1 MKVRAD
7 KKTFKRTMI
16 GTLTGMIIITLMLVG
31 VSLYSIYVVN
41 QNYQATID
49 RLLNLNTFYEQLEET
64 NNSVYNY
71 TLSGDENIYSDI
83 QEQVTGTRS
92 VLQNMTLTA
101 GSRVYYRNIRDLEEM
116 YLSYYECVQK
126 IYEHSYLCDVIT
138 IGSRNTGNKYYE
150 SSQKVYDAIYSQF
163 RTLYSTMLDDAAL
176 QSRNVQRQ
184 NLFFYREM
192 IAMVIVTVIFEYFYQ
207 RALVRKVIQPIQN
220 LTDSIRGFDGQNTD
234 RSKVKIGSNTERE
247 MSSLLHAYNSMIL
260 RIQNQMD
267 EIRKNAHI
275 REKLKDQ
282 EMENLRIS
290 NRLKSSELKALQMQ
304 INPHFLFNTLNMI
317 SQTAYLENA
326 DQTVE
331 LLGSTAKLLR
341 YTLDYTGKEVTLARE
356 IELLGSY
363 VSIQEQRF
371 GDRIRFEFD
380 LDESHHQMHVP
391 SMILQPLVENSLKYG
406 VGMKTEGALI
416 RICTRYRADKQQE
429 IIIVSDNGTGMERKR
444 LEEVRRSMTEKNGNE
459 RNIGLSNVCLRL
471 SMFFNGDSRM
481 SIHSRTGRGT
491 TVVLRLPC
499 PETEKGEQKN
509 VSDNNS

>member
-1 MKVRAD
+1 
-7 KKTFKRTMI
+7 
-16 GTLTGMIIITLMLVG
+16 
-31 VSLYSIYVVN
+31 
-41 QNYQATID
+41 
-49 RLLNLNTFYEQLEET
+49 
-64 NNSVYNY
+64 
-71 TLSGDENIYSDI
+71 
-83 QEQVTGTRS
+83 
-92 VLQNMTLTA
+92 
-101 GSRVYYRNIRDLEEM
+101 
-116 YLSYYECVQK
+116 
-126 IYEHSYLCDVIT
+126 
-138 IGSRNTGNKYYE
+138 
-150 SSQKVYDAIYSQF
+150 
-163 RTLYSTMLDDAAL
+163 
-176 QSRNVQRQ
+176 
-184 NLFFYREM
+184 
-192 IAMVIVTVIFEYFYQ
+192 
-207 RALVRKVIQPIQN
+207 
-220 LTDSIRGFDGQNTD
+220 
-234 RSKVKIGSNTERE
+234 
-247 MSSLLHAYNSMIL
+247 
-260 RIQNQMD
+260 
-267 EIRKNAHI
+267 
-275 REKLKDQ
+275 
-282 EMENLRIS
+282 MENLRIS

-429 IIIVSDNGTGMERKR
+429 MIIVSDNGTGMERKR

>member
-71 TLSGDENIYSDI
+71 TLSGDENIYIDI

-192 IAMVIVTVIFEYFYQ
+192 IAMVIVTVIF
-207 RALVRKVIQPIQN
+207 
-220 LTDSIRGFDGQNTD
+220 
-234 RSKVKIGSNTERE
+234 
-247 MSSLLHAYNSMIL
+247 
-260 RIQNQMD
+260 
-267 EIRKNAHI
+267 
-275 REKLKDQ
+275 
-282 EMENLRIS
+282 
-290 NRLKSSELKALQMQ
+290 
-304 INPHFLFNTLNMI
+304 
-317 SQTAYLENA
+317 
-326 DQTVE
+326 
-331 LLGSTAKLLR
+331 
-341 YTLDYTGKEVTLARE
+341 
-356 IELLGSY
+356 
-363 VSIQEQRF
+363 
-371 GDRIRFEFD
+371 
-380 LDESHHQMHVP
+380 
-391 SMILQPLVENSLKYG
+391 
-406 VGMKTEGALI
+406 
-416 RICTRYRADKQQE
+416 
-429 IIIVSDNGTGMERKR
+429 
-444 LEEVRRSMTEKNGNE
+444 
-459 RNIGLSNVCLRL
+459 
-471 SMFFNGDSRM
+471 
-481 SIHSRTGRGT
+481 
-491 TVVLRLPC
+491 
-499 PETEKGEQKN
+499 
-509 VSDNNS
+509 